1 MTKLYGF
8 AVSNYYNM
16 AKFALLE
23 KGAKFEEVAA
33 MPSQESDYKAKSPM
47 GKVPCLETDKGFMS
61 ETNVILEYIE
71 ASMGGTALLPSDA
84 FAAAKV
90 REVMKVVELY
100 IELPAR
106 RHYGELFFGGPR
118 NQAAFDEAKPVME
131 NGVAALEGAV
141 LVQALPVRQFQP
153 GRHHGR
159 AYLHLR
165 AAGGAGHL
173 RLGPGRRRAGTRRR
187 PGGDQRARRRRQGD
201 GRSAGRPEGLPGTG
215 QGLSQTVGANSF
227 AH

>member
-23 KGAKFEEVAA
+23 KGIKFEEVAA

-47 GKVPCLETDKGFMS
+47 GKVPCLETDKGFLA
-61 ETNVILEYIE
+61 ETSVILEYIE
-71 ASMGGTALLPSDA
+71 ATSANPALLPADA
-84 FAAAKV
+84 YAAAKV
-90 REVMKVVELY
+90 REVMKVLELY

-131 NGVAALEGAV
+131 NGVNALQALCSFKPFLCGNFSFADIMAAHIFIYAQPVAQAIYGWDLIAAVPGLAAALDATNARTAGAKV
-141 LVQALPVRQFQP
+141 MADQQVALKAMQEQAK
-153 GRHHGR
+153 
-159 AYLHLR
+159 A
-165 AAGGAGHL
+165 
-173 RLGPGRRRAGTRRR
+173 
-187 PGGDQRARRRRQGD
+187 
-201 GRSAGRPEGLPGTG
+201 
-215 QGLSQTVGANSF
+215 
-227 AH
+227 

>member
-23 KGAKFEEVAA
+23 KGIKFEEVAA

-47 GKVPCLETDKGFMS
+47 GKVPCLETDKGFLA
-61 ETNVILEYIE
+61 ETSVILEYIE
-71 ASMGGTALLPSDA
+71 ATSANPALLPADA
-84 FAAAKV
+84 YAAAKV
-90 REVMKVVELY
+90 REVMKVLELY

-131 NGVAALEGAV
+131 NGVNALQALCSFKPLLCGNFSFADIMAAHIFIYAQPVAQAIYGWDLIAAVPGLAAALDATNARTAGAKV
-141 LVQALPVRQFQP
+141 MADQQVALKAMQEQAK
-153 GRHHGR
+153 
-159 AYLHLR
+159 A
-165 AAGGAGHL
+165 
-173 RLGPGRRRAGTRRR
+173 
-187 PGGDQRARRRRQGD
+187 
-201 GRSAGRPEGLPGTG
+201 
-215 QGLSQTVGANSF
+215 
-227 AH
+227 

>member
-23 KGAKFEEVAA
+23 KGIKFEEVAA

-47 GKVPCLETDKGFMS
+47 GKVPCLETDKGFLA
-61 ETNVILEYIE
+61 ETSVILEYIE
-71 ASMGGTALLPSDA
+71 ATSANPALVPADA
-84 FAAAKV
+84 YAAAKV
-90 REVMKVVELY
+90 REVMKVLELY

-131 NGVAALEGAV
+131 NGVNALQALCSFKPLLCGNFSFADIMAAHIFIYAQPVAQAIYGWDLIAAVPGLAAALDATNARTAGAKV
-141 LVQALPVRQFQP
+141 MADQQVALKAMQEQAK
-153 GRHHGR
+153 
-159 AYLHLR
+159 A
-165 AAGGAGHL
+165 
-173 RLGPGRRRAGTRRR
+173 
-187 PGGDQRARRRRQGD
+187 
-201 GRSAGRPEGLPGTG
+201 
-215 QGLSQTVGANSF
+215 
-227 AH
+227 

>member
-23 KGAKFEEVAA
+23 KGIKFEEVAA

-47 GKVPCLETDKGFMS
+47 GKVPCLETDKGFLA
-61 ETNVILEYIE
+61 ETSVILEYIE
-71 ASMGGTALLPSDA
+71 ATSANPALVPADA
-84 FAAAKV
+84 YAAAKV
-90 REVMKVVELY
+90 REVMKVLELY

-131 NGVAALEGAV
+131 NGVNALQALCSFKPFLCGNFSFADIMAAHIFIYAQPVAQAIYGWDLIAAVPGLAAALDATN
-141 LVQALPVRQFQP
+141 A
-153 GRHHGR
+153 
-159 AYLHLR
+159 R
-165 AAGGAGHL
+165 AAGAKVM
-173 RLGPGRRRAGTRRR
+173 A
-187 PGGDQRARRRRQGD
+187 DQQVALKAMQEQAKG
-201 GRSAGRPEGLPGTG
+201 
-215 QGLSQTVGANSF
+215 
-227 AH
+227 

>member
-23 KGAKFEEVAA
+23 KGIKFEEVAA

-47 GKVPCLETDKGFMS
+47 GKVPCLETDKGFLA
-61 ETNVILEYIE
+61 ETSVILEYIE
-71 ASMGGTALLPSDA
+71 ATSANPALLPADA
-84 FAAAKV
+84 YAAAKV
-90 REVMKVVELY
+90 REVMKVLELY

-131 NGVAALEGAV
+131 NGVNALQALCSFKPFLCGNFSFADIMAAHIFIYAQPVAQAIYGWDLIAAVPGLAAALDATN
-141 LVQALPVRQFQP
+141 A
-153 GRHHGR
+153 
-159 AYLHLR
+159 R
-165 AAGGAGHL
+165 AAGAKVM
-173 RLGPGRRRAGTRRR
+173 A
-187 PGGDQRARRRRQGD
+187 DQQVALKAMQEQ
-201 GRSAGRPEGLPGTG
+201 AK
-215 QGLSQTVGANSF
+215 A
-227 AH
+227 